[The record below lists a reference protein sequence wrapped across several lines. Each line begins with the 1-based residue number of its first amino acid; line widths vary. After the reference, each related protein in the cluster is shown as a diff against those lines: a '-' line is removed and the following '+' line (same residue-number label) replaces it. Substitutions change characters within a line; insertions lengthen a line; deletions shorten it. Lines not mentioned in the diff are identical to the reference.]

1 MRATTDH
8 VTEYV
13 DDGYT
18 VVPGLVDGETLD
30 SLRAEAAR
38 FACGEYPV
46 ANPPDLPADATEEDA
61 LASILAVHFPHWVS
75 DVCRDAV
82 VHPGVVEAVSMLA
95 GAHLPHWDG
104 SAKAMQTMLF
114 LKPPGMPGQ
123 AWHQDERF
131 IPTRDRSLLGAWIA
145 LDDADVDNGC
155 LRVLPRSHR
164 PGRLYPT
171 APHGSDE
178 FDGADQAHG
187 FDDHGE
193 VAVEVSA
200 GDVVFF
206 NGYLLHRSKQNRSA
220 DRFRRA
226 LVIHYMTAAS
236 LLPWNITGGG
246 VPEGESAATYDN
258 RIVTLVSGV
267 DPNAGAGYDELP
279 TTTFLRHR
287 DGFGTATRT
296 ERASIAGESS
306 AKSHR

>member
-1 MRATTDH
+1 MRPTNQH

-13 DDGYT
+13 DEGFT
-18 VVPGLVDGETLD
+18 VVPGLVDDDTLEG
-30 SLRAEAAR
+30 LRGEAAR
-38 FACGEYPV
+38 FANGEYPV
-46 ANPPDLPADATEEDA
+46 ANPPDLPPDATEDDA
-61 LASILAVHFPHWVS
+61 LGSILAVHFPHWVS
-75 DVCRDAV
+75 EVCRDAV
-82 VHPGVVEAVSMLA
+82 VHPGMVEAVSMLT

-131 IPTRDRSLLGAWIA
+131 IPTRDRSLMGAWIA

-155 LRVLPRSHR
+155 LWVLPRSHR

-171 APHGSDE
+171 GPHGSDE
-178 FDGADQAHG
+178 FDGADEAHG
-187 FDDHGE
+187 FDGSGE
-193 VAVEVSA
+193 VAVEVEA

-206 NGYLLHRSKQNRSA
+206 NGYLLHRSKANRST

-226 LVIHYMTAAS
+226 LVTHYMTAAS
-236 LLPWNITGGG
+236 LLPWNLTGGG

-267 DPNAGAGYDELP
+267 DPNAEAGYEVLP

-287 DGFGTATRT
+287 DGFGKATRA
-296 ERASIAGESS
+296 ERATIARGSS
-306 AKSHR
+306 TDHTT